1 MWFSLYVCCPFYVD
15 LSICV
20 SFLCSSLYVFLTV
33 YFPRFSFH
41 RDFFAC
47 GSLLTV
53 VVVVVAALSLDAF
66 FGVAV

>member
-1 MWFSLYVCCPFYVD
+1 MD
-15 LSICV
+15 LSICD

-33 YFPRFSFH
+33 YFSRFSFH

-47 GSLLTV
+47 GSLVTF
-53 VVVVVAALSLDAF
+53 VVVVAALSLDAF